1 MIKELNSIE
10 KIVSHRLENDQI
22 SEQELRIVLTQLQQ
36 TASVEGDVV
45 EFGCYNGATSVAMG
59 KVLQAT
65 NKRLFLYDSF
75 QGLPEKTSED
85 RSLIGMQFTTGE
97 LRASKKLVA
106 DRFKQAGL
114 KRPVIKKAW
123 FDELTARDLPDKI
136 SFAFLDGDYYESV
149 LVSLSLVYPRLQQG
163 AVIVVDDYDN
173 DQLPGASKAVDT
185 WLSTHVFHKDVVSSL
200 AVLRAK

>member
-200 AVLRAK
+200 AILRAK

>member
-36 TASVEGDVV
+36 TASIEGDVV

>member
-200 AVLRAK
+200 AILHAK

>member
-1 MIKELNSIE
+1 M
-10 KIVSHRLENDQI
+10 
-22 SEQELRIVLTQLQQ
+22 TQLQQ

-114 KRPVIKKAW
+114 KHPVIKKAW

-200 AVLRAK
+200 AILHAK

>member
-36 TASVEGDVV
+36 TASIEGDVV

-136 SFAFLDGDYYESV
+136 SFALLDGDYYESV
-149 LVSLSLVYPRLQQG
+149 FVSLSLVYPRLQQG

-185 WLSTHVFHKDVVSSL
+185 WLNTHAFHKDVISSL
-200 AVLRAK
+200 AILHAK